1 MFSEEILAQVNTELA
16 AAENA
21 RLTGFEGRARVSA
34 RRAAGLAARSFL
46 ENLGIY
52 VGSASAYDIL
62 QVLRDQ
68 PDSTNEIRQV
78 IDHLLMRVN
87 QDYQIPAEV
96 DLIAE
101 TRWLIQT
108 LNKD

>member
-1 MFSEEILAQVNTELA
+1 MISEEKLAQADAELA
-16 AAENA
+16 NA
-21 RLTGFEGRARVSA
+21 DIARSTGFEGRARAGA
-34 RRAAGLAARSFL
+34 RRAAGIVARSFL
-46 ENLGIY
+46 RNRG
-52 VGSASAYDIL
+52 VPMGSASAYDVLQIL
-62 QVLRDQ
+62 HDR
-68 PDSTNEIRQV
+68 PETNLEIQQV

-87 QDYQIPAEV
+87 ENHQLPIQV